1 MGEHDSAHDH
11 DQGAHSHGPH
21 SHAQSPASRLL
32 TALALTT
39 TFLVVEAI
47 AGWLTGSLAL
57 LSDAGHMLTDAAALG
72 IAVLAQRLADRP
84 RTAKYTFGL
93 RRAETLA
100 ALVNGVVLGVSAV
113 WVIVEAVRRFRAPP
127 VVAGGWMLVVAST
140 GLVINLIS
148 AWVLSRGQH
157 SANLRAALAHVLADA
172 AGSVA
177 AMIAGAAVVWF
188 GWTRADPIVSIII
201 SLLILWGSWGLV
213 RGTTLVLLETT
224 PHGVD
229 PVEIEKTI
237 RETPG
242 VAEVH
247 DLHAWSIADGYPLV
261 SAHVVL
267 KPGNHGVE
275 VAGAVVDRIRAQHA
289 IEHVTIQPESP
300 APPLVPLD
308 RLRR

>member
-1 MGEHDSAHDH
+1 VSEHDH
-11 DQGAHSHGPH
+11 DGPAHSHGAH

-39 TFLVVEAI
+39 SFLVIEAI

-113 WVIVEAVRRFRAPP
+113 WVIVEAVKRFRDPP

-140 GLVINLIS
+140 GLVVNLIS
-148 AWVLSRGQH
+148 AWMLSRGQH
-157 SANLRAALAHVLADA
+157 TTNLRAALAHVLADA

-177 AMIAGAAVVWF
+177 AMTAGAAVVWF

-224 PHGVD
+224 PAGID
-229 PVEIEKTI
+229 PLEIEKTI
-237 RETPG
+237 RATSG
-242 VAEVH
+242 VADVH
-247 DLHAWSIADGYPLV
+247 DLHVWSIADGYPLV

-267 KPGNHGVE
+267 RPGSHGVE
-275 VAGAVVDRIRAQHA
+275 VANAVVERVRAQHA
-289 IEHVTIQPESP
+289 IEHVTIQPESAP
-300 APPLVPLD
+300 PPLVPLE